1 VRFLI
6 DECLTVQ
13 LVAVATDHGYEAHH
27 IAHLDRAGQKDWD
40 IARHAQENDFVF
52 ITNNAADFR
61 ALYATQELHPGL
73 VILIPNVRA
82 DLQRRLF
89 TGALEQLAEF
99 GEPVNQ
105 VLEVDLE
112 ASSTVYTTWQD
123 PLPECA
129 HQLAEL
135 HVTLAPYPSGNHSV
149 PSPIGLMSTQRVGRG
164 CCLWMDRPPL

>member
-27 IAHLDRAGQKDWD
+27 IAYLDMAGQKDWHV
-40 IARHAQENDFVF
+40 ARHAQENDFVF
-52 ITNNAADFR
+52 VTNNAADFR

-89 TGALEQLAEF
+89 TGALEQFAEF

-105 VLEVDLE
+105 VLEVDLDGE
-112 ASSTVYTTWQD
+112 EVIYSLYD
-123 PLPECA
+123 
-129 HQLAEL
+129 LA
-135 HVTLAPYPSGNHSV
+135 G
-149 PSPIGLMSTQRVGRG
+149 
-164 CCLWMDRPPL
+164 PPA